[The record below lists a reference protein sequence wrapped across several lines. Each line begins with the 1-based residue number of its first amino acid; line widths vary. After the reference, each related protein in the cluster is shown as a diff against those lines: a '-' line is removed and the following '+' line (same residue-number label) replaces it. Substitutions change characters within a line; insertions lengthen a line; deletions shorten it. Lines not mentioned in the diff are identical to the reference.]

1 MWKSFFYNLCY
12 ICVTIVLII
21 INLLFYLRF
30 EDFLL
35 VFENCKR
42 KGNKLLKIDFNY
54 LKKKIDLNFEQNK
67 FTYSVSLRIQKN
79 KLMDMI

>member
-1 MWKSFFYNLCY
+1 MKFSCREKKNKEVDFVGSNLHY

-21 INLLFYLRF
+21 IHLLFYLRL

-42 KGNKLLKIDFNY
+42 KGNKLLK
-54 LKKKIDLNFEQNK
+54 LLAKKKIIITN
-67 FTYSVSLRIQKN
+67 
-79 KLMDMI
+79 